1 MYKKQ
6 QLKEDL
12 KKHIVK
18 YANILDFTPEQITDE
33 MPLFGP
39 DGLGLDSIDSLELV
53 VMLEREYGIKLT
65 NPTEARKILVNV
77 EAVANFILENKQ

>member
-1 MYKKQ
+1 MDKQ

-77 EAVANFILENKQ
+77 EAVANYILENKQ